1 VTEQELLDMV
11 RENTTERTSKAS
23 EGRKRTARRC
33 RDCFVENEDWT
44 RDTCASCGR
53 ELSVRARPGKVVSC
67 PESGDTDGSSCF
79 VVKIAEHRCA
89 LLGPGGTL
97 VLGRGENVDVWLEG
111 KTVSRHHVEIA
122 WDEGAAHPRFRDLG
136 SANGTRH
143 RGLLRAEG
151 LLGTGDSLEI
161 GPYRITLEREER
173 APTRGSVEAAFDP
186 GPELHG
192 PIGKGTTSVLLR
204 GLAAAGRTGT
214 FEVAFDEATGSVV
227 LAGGRVVSAECGKTI
242 GLAALHVILSADSGA
257 YRFLR
262 TFEVDDGEAVD
273 LTVEEILATVPV

>member
-1 VTEQELLDMV
+1 MTEQELLDMV
-11 RENTTERTSKAS
+11 RQSTTERAPKAS

-33 RDCFVENEDWT
+33 RDCFVENEDWA

-79 VVKIAEHRCA
+79 VVKIGDHRCA

-97 VLGRGENVDVWLEG
+97 VLGRGDGVDVWLEG

-122 WDEGAAHPRFRDLG
+122 WDEGALHPRFRDLG

-151 LLGTGDSLEI
+151 LLGDGDSLEI

-173 APTRGSVEAAFDP
+173 APTKGAVATFFDQ

-192 PIGKGTTSVLLR
+192 PIGKGTTSTLLR

-214 FEVAFDEATGSVV
+214 FEVALDRATGSVV
-227 LAGGRVVSAECGKTI
+227 LAGGRVVSAQCGKTI
-242 GLAALHVILSADSGA
+242 GLAALHVVLSADSGA
-257 YRFLR
+257 YRSSGR
-262 TFEVDDGEAVD
+262 SRSTMVRPW
-273 LTVEEILATVPV
+273 T